1 MQLLSAAFRY
11 HPQNAI
17 CCHWPQSRC
26 EMRVHH
32 LLGVLLAVVDGSVDH
47 VGQGLLGLL
56 PLASL
61 ETAVGVDP
69 ELLRLEVPS
78 RVC

>member
-1 MQLLSAAFRY
+1 M
-11 HPQNAI
+11 
-17 CCHWPQSRC
+17 
-26 EMRVHH
+26 
-32 LLGVLLAVVDGSVDH
+32 DGSVDH